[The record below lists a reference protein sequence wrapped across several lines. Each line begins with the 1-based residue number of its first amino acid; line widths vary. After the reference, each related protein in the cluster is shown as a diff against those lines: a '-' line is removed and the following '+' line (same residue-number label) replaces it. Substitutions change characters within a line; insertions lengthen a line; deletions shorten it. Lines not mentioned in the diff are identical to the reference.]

1 MLTVISAAS
10 IAKGSGP
17 RIIILVPIL
26 LQLNNFVGRS
36 CNVPYKAAKAG
47 GLQCIYYY
55 LPPGNPGP
63 GIART
68 CLQQQQECL
77 RLDILFELSLL
88 RL

>member
-10 IAKGSGP
+10 SKTRGSGP

-26 LQLNNFVGRS
+26 LQLYNFVGRS

-77 RLDILFELSLL
+77 RLDTI
-88 RL
+88 